1 MKNRVLTAI
10 AAAVL
15 GMSMTS
21 TSAHALSV
29 NPASADWTS
38 DSLFES
44 ASSITGI
51 SGLTLQYGAADAL
64 GAEFGP
70 FSSSYRTSFN
80 ANGLQFSLSYVSGP
94 SIGCP
99 TCILVVSGG
108 AQSPSKY
115 LFDLGSWNGTEQITG
130 AAFWPPANELPR
142 VTTVAIL
149 QADPGVG
156 VPEPATLLLLGAG
169 LAGLGIWKRKAS
181 KI

>member
-29 NPASADWTS
+29 NPGIADWTS
-38 DSLFES
+38 NSLL
-44 ASSITGI
+44 ASPGSITGI
-51 SGLTLQYGAADAL
+51 SGLTNSYSNFILF
-64 GAEFGP
+64 ETGP
-70 FSSSYRTSFN
+70 FSSSYSTTYNLIGSDFN
-80 ANGLQFSLSYVSGP
+80 LTYGSGP

-99 TCILVVSGG
+99 TCVLVVRGG
-108 AQSPSKY
+108 VQNPSQY
-115 LFDLGSWNGTEQITG
+115 LFNIGSWSGTEAITG
-130 AAFWPPANELPR
+130 TGFWPGAGLPR
-142 VTTVAIL
+142 ITSVAIF

-156 VPEPATLLLLGAG
+156 VPEPASLLLLGAG
-169 LAGLGIWKRKAS
+169 LAGLGIWKRKGS